1 MSEVSPVLLDEQL
14 CFSIYSASK
23 KFNHFYQS
31 ALAPFG
37 LTYPQ
42 YIALLALWEDSPLTV
57 HQLGDRLELDSGTLT
72 PLLKRLEKQGW
83 VTRVRSR
90 TDERQVLI
98 HLTTMATAKRDEVYQ
113 RIGQCQNLLGM
124 TDKEIQ
130 TLMTDLVTVKDQLD
144 HVSQNRLVAMEVDH
158 QN

>member
-1 MSEVSPVLLDEQL
+1 MPKVTPILLDEQL

-42 YIALLALWEDSPLTV
+42 YIAMLVLWEDAPLTV
-57 HQLGDRLELDSGTLT
+57 HQLGERLELDSGTLT

-83 VTRVRSR
+83 VERVRSR

-98 HLTTMATAKRDEVYQ
+98 HLTEMATAKRDEVYT
-113 RIGQCQNLLGM
+113 RIGQCQTLLDM
-124 TDKEIQ
+124 SDDEIDDTMRELVTIKSQLDVVSNQRKIAKEVDKE
-130 TLMTDLVTVKDQLD
+130 L
-144 HVSQNRLVAMEVDH
+144 
-158 QN
+158 

>member
-1 MSEVSPVLLDEQL
+1 MSKVPPVLLDQQL

-31 ALAPFG
+31 ALAPFS

-42 YIALLALWEDSPLTV
+42 YIAMLVLWEDAPLTV
-57 HQLGDRLELDSGTLT
+57 HQLGERLELDSGTLT

-83 VTRVRSR
+83 VSRVRSQ

-98 HLTTMATAKRDEVYQ
+98 HLTEMATAKREEVYA
-113 RIGQCQNLLGM
+113 RIGQCQTLLGM
-124 TDKEIQ
+124 TDKEIDD
-130 TLMTDLVTVKDQLD
+130 TMAELATVKSQLD
-144 HVSQNRLVAMEVDH
+144 TVSRQRLITKNIDSD
-158 QN
+158 N

>member
-1 MSEVSPVLLDEQL
+1 MPKVSPVLLDEQL

-23 KFNHFYQS
+23 KFNHFYQG

-42 YIALLALWEDSPLTV
+42 YIAMLVLWEDAPLTV

-98 HLTTMATAKRDEVYQ
+98 HLTEMATAKRDEVYQ
-113 RIGQCQNLLGM
+113 RIGQCQTLLGM
-124 TDKEIQ
+124 SNKEID
-130 TLMTDLVTVKDQLD
+130 TMMTELVTVKEQLD
-144 HVSQNRLVAMEVDH
+144 NVSNNRLITKKVDDLD
-158 QN
+158 

>member
-144 HVSQNRLVAMEVDH
+144 HVSQNRLVATEVDH

>member
-1 MSEVSPVLLDEQL
+1 MADVNPVLLDEQL

-42 YIALLALWEDSPLTV
+42 YIAMLVLWEKAPLTV
-57 HQLGDRLELDSGTLT
+57 HQLGERLELDSGTLT

-83 VTRVRSR
+83 VTRVRSQ

-98 HLTTMATAKRDEVYQ
+98 HLTEMATTKRDEVYS
-113 RIGQCQNLLGM
+113 RIGQCQTLLGM
-124 TDKEIQ
+124 SSEEIDSM
-130 TLMTDLVTVKDQLD
+130 MTELVTVKQQLD
-144 HVSQNRLVAMEVDH
+144 TVSNERLITKEVDRV
-158 QN
+158 N

>member
-1 MSEVSPVLLDEQL
+1 MSEVTPVLLDEQL

-31 ALAPFG
+31 ALASFK

-42 YIALLALWEDSPLTV
+42 YIALLALWEDAPLTV
-57 HQLGDRLELDSGTLT
+57 HQLGQRLELDSGTLT

-98 HLTTMATAKRDEVYQ
+98 HLTAMATAKRDEVYQ
-113 RIGQCQNLLGM
+113 RIGQCQTLLGM
-124 TDKEIQ
+124 SDEEIE
-130 TLMTDLVTVKDQLD
+130 TLMTDLITVKAQLD
-144 HVSQNRLVAMEVDH
+144 QVSHQRLIDKQVNL
-158 QN
+158 QK

>member
-1 MSEVSPVLLDEQL
+1 MPKVTPILLDEQL

-42 YIALLALWEDSPLTV
+42 YIAMLVLWEDAPLTV
-57 HQLGDRLELDSGTLT
+57 HQLGERLELDSGTLT

-83 VTRVRSR
+83 VERVRSR

-98 HLTTMATAKRDEVYQ
+98 HLTEMATAKRDEVYT
-113 RIGQCQNLLGM
+113 RIGQCQTLLGM
-124 TDKEIQ
+124 SDDEIDDTMRELVTIKSQLDVVSNQRKIAKEVDKE
-130 TLMTDLVTVKDQLD
+130 L
-144 HVSQNRLVAMEVDH
+144 
-158 QN
+158 

>member
-1 MSEVSPVLLDEQL
+1 MSNVSPVLLDEQL

-42 YIALLALWEDSPLTV
+42 YIALLVLWEDAPLTV
-57 HQLGDRLELDSGTLT
+57 HQLGDRLELDRGTLT

-83 VTRVRSR
+83 VERVRSR

-98 HLTTMATAKRDEVYQ
+98 HLTDMATAKRDEVYA
-113 RIGQCQNLLGM
+113 RIGQCQSLLGM
-124 TDKEIQ
+124 SDDEINSM
-130 TLMTDLVTVKDQLD
+130 MTELVTVKEQLD
-144 HVSQNRLVAMEVDH
+144 EVSNNRKIAKEVDKTL
-158 QN
+158 

>member
-1 MSEVSPVLLDEQL
+1 MSKVSPVLLDEQL

-42 YIALLALWEDSPLTV
+42 YIALLVLWEDAPLTV
-57 HQLGDRLELDSGTLT
+57 HQLGDRLELDSGTLP

-83 VTRVRSR
+83 VERVRSR

-98 HLTTMATAKRDEVYQ
+98 HLTDMAAAKRDEVYT
-113 RIGQCQNLLGM
+113 RIGQCQSLLGM
-124 TDKEIQ
+124 SDDEINIM
-130 TLMTDLVTVKDQLD
+130 MTELVTVKQQLD
-144 HVSQNRLVAMEVDH
+144 DVSNQRKIAKEVDKRI
-158 QN
+158 

>member
-1 MSEVSPVLLDEQL
+1 MPKVPPVLLDQQL

-31 ALAPFG
+31 ALAPFS

-42 YIALLALWEDSPLTV
+42 YIAMLVLWEDAPLTV
-57 HQLGDRLELDSGTLT
+57 HQLGERLELDSGTLT

-83 VTRVRSR
+83 VSRVRSQ

-98 HLTTMATAKRDEVYQ
+98 HLTEMATAKREEVYA
-113 RIGQCQNLLGM
+113 RIGQCQTLLGM
-124 TDKEIQ
+124 TDKEIDD
-130 TLMTDLVTVKDQLD
+130 TMAELATVKSQLD
-144 HVSQNRLVAMEVDH
+144 TVSRQRLITKNIDSDD
-158 QN
+158 

>member
-1 MSEVSPVLLDEQL
+1 MAKVPPVLLDEQL

-42 YIALLALWEDSPLTV
+42 YIALLALWEDAPLTV

-98 HLTTMATAKRDEVYQ
+98 HLTSMATAKRDEVYQ
-113 RIGQCQNLLGM
+113 RIGQCQSMLGM
-124 TDKEIQ
+124 SDHEIQ
-130 TLMTDLVTVKDQLD
+130 TLMTDLITVKNQLD
-144 HVSQNRLVAMEVDH
+144 HVSDNQLIDKQTTH
-158 QN
+158 

>member
-1 MSEVSPVLLDEQL
+1 MPKVPPVLLDQQL

-31 ALAPFG
+31 ALAPFS

-42 YIALLALWEDSPLTV
+42 YIAMLVLWEDAPLTV
-57 HQLGDRLELDSGTLT
+57 HQFGERLELDSGTLT

-83 VTRVRSR
+83 VSRVRSQ

-98 HLTTMATAKRDEVYQ
+98 HLTEMATAKREEVYS
-113 RIGQCQNLLGM
+113 RIGQCQTLLGM
-124 TDKEIQ
+124 SDEEIDE
-130 TLMTDLVTVKDQLD
+130 TMAELATVKSQLD
-144 HVSQNRLVAMEVDH
+144 NVSRQRLITKNID
-158 QN
+158 N

>member
-1 MSEVSPVLLDEQL
+1 MAEIPPVLLDEQL

-23 KFNHFYQS
+23 KVNHFYQS

-42 YIALLALWEDSPLTV
+42 YIALLALWEDAPLTV

-98 HLTTMATAKRDEVYQ
+98 HLTTMATEKRDEVYQ

-124 TDKEIQ
+124 SDQEVQ
-130 TLMTDLVTVKDQLD
+130 TMMTDLVTVKGQLD
-144 HVSQNRLVAMEVDH
+144 HVSDERLIGKKVD
-158 QN
+158 QTN

>member
-1 MSEVSPVLLDEQL
+1 MSNVSPVLLDEQL

-42 YIALLALWEDSPLTV
+42 YIALLVLWEDAPLTV
-57 HQLGDRLELDSGTLT
+57 HQLGDWLELDSGTLT

-83 VTRVRSR
+83 VERVRSR

-98 HLTTMATAKRDEVYQ
+98 HLTDMATAKRDEVYA
-113 RIGQCQNLLGM
+113 RIGQCQSLLGM
-124 TDKEIQ
+124 SDDEINSM
-130 TLMTDLVTVKDQLD
+130 MTELVTVKEQLD
-144 HVSQNRLVAMEVDH
+144 EVSNNRKIAKEVDKTL
-158 QN
+158 

>member
-1 MSEVSPVLLDEQL
+1 MPKVPPVLLDQQL

-31 ALAPFG
+31 ALAPFS

-42 YIALLALWEDSPLTV
+42 YIAMLVLWEDAPLTV
-57 HQLGDRLELDSGTLT
+57 HQLGEHLELDSGTLT

-83 VTRVRSR
+83 VSRVRSQ

-98 HLTTMATAKRDEVYQ
+98 HLTEMATAKREEVYA

-124 TDKEIQ
+124 TDKEIDD
-130 TLMTDLVTVKDQLD
+130 TMAELATVKSQLD
-144 HVSQNRLVAMEVDH
+144 TVSRQRLITKNIDSH
-158 QN
+158 Q

>member
-1 MSEVSPVLLDEQL
+1 MPKVTPILLDQQL

-42 YIALLALWEDSPLTV
+42 YIAMLVLWEDAPLTV
-57 HQLGDRLELDSGTLT
+57 HQLGERLELDSGTLT

-83 VTRVRSR
+83 VERVRSR

-98 HLTTMATAKRDEVYQ
+98 HLTETAEEKRDEVYS
-113 RIGQCQNLLGM
+113 RIGQCQTLLGM
-124 TDKEIQ
+124 TNDEIDR
-130 TLMTDLVTVKDQLD
+130 MMDELVTVKSQLD
-144 HVSQNRLVAMEVDH
+144 TVSQERKIAKQVDK
-158 QN
+158 QA

>member
-1 MSEVSPVLLDEQL
+1 MSNVSPVLLDEQL

-42 YIALLALWEDSPLTV
+42 YIALLVLWEDAPLTV

-83 VTRVRSR
+83 VERVRSR

-98 HLTTMATAKRDEVYQ
+98 HLTDMATAKRDEVYA
-113 RIGQCQNLLGM
+113 RIGQCQSLLGM
-124 TDKEIQ
+124 SDDEINSM
-130 TLMTDLVTVKDQLD
+130 MTKLVTVKQQLD
-144 HVSQNRLVAMEVDH
+144 EVSNNRKIAKEVDKTL
-158 QN
+158 

>member
-1 MSEVSPVLLDEQL
+1 MSKVSPVLLDEQL

-42 YIALLALWEDSPLTV
+42 YIALLVLWEDAPLTV

-83 VTRVRSR
+83 VERVRSR

-98 HLTTMATAKRDEVYQ
+98 HLTDMAAAKRDEVYT
-113 RIGQCQNLLGM
+113 RIGQCQSLLGM
-124 TDKEIQ
+124 SDDEINIM
-130 TLMTDLVTVKDQLD
+130 MTELVTVKQQLD
-144 HVSQNRLVAMEVDH
+144 DVSNQRKIAKEVDKRI
-158 QN
+158 

>member
-1 MSEVSPVLLDEQL
+1 MTKVTPILLDEQL

-42 YIALLALWEDSPLTV
+42 YIAMLVLWEDAPLTV

-83 VTRVRSR
+83 VTRVRSQ

-98 HLTTMATAKRDEVYQ
+98 HLTDMAAAKRDEVYT
-113 RIGQCQNLLGM
+113 RIGQCQTLLGM
-124 TDKEIQ
+124 SDKEIDQ
-130 TLMTDLVTVKDQLD
+130 MMTELVTVKSQLD
-144 HVSQNRLVAMEVDH
+144 HVSQECMIAKQVD
-158 QN
+158 QD